1 MLVIVM
7 ERKVVEERAHTKPN
21 RLSILW
27 PDRMPA
33 PEEG

>member
-7 ERKVVEERAHTKPN
+7 ERKVGEERAHTKPN

-33 PEEG
+33 PEQG